1 MSKKNLPAPVDHV
14 ITKGS
19 QASEIFGEV
28 VHVPQGARGQ
38 KPKSNGFQTQLT
50 KPSPH
55 VIHLEK

>member
-1 MSKKNLPAPVDHV
+1 MSKTNLPVPVDHV
-14 ITKGS
+14 ITDDP
-19 QASEIFGEV
+19 QPSEIFGEV

-55 VIHLEK
+55 VIRLEK